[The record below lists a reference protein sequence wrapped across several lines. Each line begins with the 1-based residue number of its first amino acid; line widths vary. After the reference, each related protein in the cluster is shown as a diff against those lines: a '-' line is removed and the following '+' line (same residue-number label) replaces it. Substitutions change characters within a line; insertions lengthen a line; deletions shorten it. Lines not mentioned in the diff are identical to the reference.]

1 MLRVMVKNK
10 ITKNKGH
17 APMRRDAPAIK
28 EKKMKKTQ
36 LIVNIVLIAGLL
48 GLGGYQLIKKD
59 KTVYVDVGMLMQEY
73 KGMKAAQAAFQEKSA
88 QWQANADTLIA
99 QFQQELKNYEKE
111 RPRMTKREKELKEEL
126 LRNKQIQINQYQ
138 EAMQMKA
145 RDEEQAL
152 TQNVINTVN
161 DYIREY
167 GKQKGYTF
175 IMGATG
181 QGNIVYAQDGVNIT
195 DEIIEGL
202 NKEWDLD
209 HPAN

>member
-1 MLRVMVKNK
+1 
-10 ITKNKGH
+10 
-17 APMRRDAPAIK
+17 MRRDAPAIK

>member
-1 MLRVMVKNK
+1 
-10 ITKNKGH
+10 
-17 APMRRDAPAIK
+17 
-28 EKKMKKTQ
+28 MKKTQ